1 MRTPLS
7 NIKDAPSCFCS
18 KYELCKKHTTYEP
31 NIEEMI
37 LLVEAQISEINKD
50 ESSVEN
56 SLEFIY
62 STLES
67 ILLTRR
73 DTFKEQL
80 TRYYKEKDTEV
91 KQLRQRIKS
100 IESSRLS

>member
-1 MRTPLS
+1 
-7 NIKDAPSCFCS
+7 
-18 KYELCKKHTTYEP
+18 
-31 NIEEMI
+31 MI
-37 LLVEAQISEINKD
+37 LLVEGQISEINKD

-56 SLEFIY
+56 NLEFIY